1 MLTSS
6 LQHPYVEFRFSNIY
20 HALNFKRELMD
31 NDDWEHCSIGYAPD
45 PCELADGVHY
55 KDEVEE

>member
-1 MLTSS
+1 M
-6 LQHPYVEFRFSNIY
+6 EFRFSNIY

-55 KDEVEE
+55 KDEDEE